1 MIYFTLTCGLLI
13 ASSSLPM
20 SVTLSINKGASCM
33 EKNNDTYKRPTVA
46 LTGADEY
53 IGYNL
58 LKQLSGQADVI
69 ALSRHVDNREHMDH
83 VEWRSCDFFC
93 MDDAEKGLEGAD
105 YAVYLIPSTLPSA
118 RLTQAKF
125 EDMDV
130 ILAEH
135 FGRAAQKNGVKQI
148 VYWSGIA
155 PPDTKKNA
163 LSRYL
168 RSWLEVQHILESF
181 GIPVTTIR
189 AGLIV
194 GPEGSLLSEVL
205 NALKHSIG
213 NEELFGKTMDIG
225 GLDATTYEKML
236 KHTAGVMG
244 KKRKQTAKSD
254 VRSVQRI
261 IVPEGRNATW
271 AAAYYLSWLSSFAK
285 PLLKT
290 VIDDSGVCRVY
301 MLFDRRPLL
310 ELTYSTQRS
319 TPACAIYQIT
329 GGTFA
334 NTKESHH
341 GRLEFMQIPGTQECI
356 VAIHDYVPSL
366 SWFLYRFTQAKVHI
380 WVMYAFRKNLLRLI
394 CQPHL

>member
-1 MIYFTLTCGLLI
+1 
-13 ASSSLPM
+13 
-20 SVTLSINKGASCM
+20 M
-33 EKNNDTYKRPTVA
+33 EKNNETHKHPTIA

-53 IGYNL
+53 IGSNL

-69 ALSRHVDNREHMDH
+69 ALSRHVDNQEHREH
-83 VEWRSCDFFC
+83 VEWRPCDFFSL
-93 MDDAEKGLEGAD
+93 DDAEKGLEGAD
-105 YAVYLIPSTLPSA
+105 YAVYLIPSMLSTA

-125 EDMDV
+125 EDMNV

-148 VYWSGIA
+148 VYWSGLV
-155 PPDTKKNA
+155 PPDTKKNT
-163 LSRYL
+163 LSRHM
-168 RSWLEVQHILESF
+168 RSRLEVQQILESF

-189 AGLIV
+189 TGLV
-194 GPEGSLLSEVL
+194 ARPEGSSLPEML

-213 NEELFGKTMDIG
+213 NEELFGKTMDIRG
-225 GLDATTYEKML
+225 QDVITYEEML
-236 KHTAGVMG
+236 
-244 KKRKQTAKSD
+244 KQTAEGKRIKRKHTVKSD

-261 IVPEGRNATW
+261 LMPEGKNATW

-285 PLLKT
+285 PLLRT
-290 VIDDSGVCRVY
+290 VIDDFGVCRVY
-301 MLFDRRPLL
+301 IVCDRRPLL
-310 ELTYSTQRS
+310 ELTYSKQNS
-319 TPACAIYQIT
+319 TPSCAVYQIT

-366 SWFLYRFTQAKVHI
+366 AWFLYRFTQAKIHI

-394 CQPHL
+394 RQPNI

>member
-1 MIYFTLTCGLLI
+1 
-13 ASSSLPM
+13 
-20 SVTLSINKGASCM
+20 M
-33 EKNNDTYKRPTVA
+33 EKNNENHQRPTIA

-58 LKQLSGQADVI
+58 LKQLSGQTKFI
-69 ALSRHVDNREHMDH
+69 ALSRHADQREDREH
-83 VEWRSCDFFC
+83 VEWRSCDFFS

-105 YAVYLIPSTLPSA
+105 YAVYLTPSMLSTA
-118 RLTQAKF
+118 MLTQAKF
-125 EDMDV
+125 EDINV

-148 VYWSGIA
+148 VYWSGLV
-155 PPDTKKNA
+155 PPDTKKSA
-163 LSRYL
+163 LSRHM
-168 RSWLEVQHILESF
+168 RSRLEVQQILESF

-189 AGLIV
+189 TSLIDE
-194 GPEGSLLSEVL
+194 PENSSLSEVL

-213 NEELFGKTMDIG
+213 NEELFGRTMDIG
-225 GLDATTYEKML
+225 GLDVTTYEEML
-236 KHTAGVMG
+236 KQTAEV
-244 KKRKQTAKSD
+244 KRIKRKQTIKSD

-261 IVPEGRNATW
+261 LVPEGRNATW

-285 PLLKT
+285 PLLRT

-301 MLFDRRPLL
+301 IVFDRRPLL
-310 ELTYSTQRS
+310 ELTYSSPRS
-319 TPACAIYQIT
+319 TSACAVYQIT

-356 VAIHDYVPSL
+356 VAIHDYMPSL
-366 SWFLYRFTQAKVHI
+366 PWFLYRFTQATVHI

-394 CQPHL
+394 RQPNL